1 MFKLSIN
8 PASDPFPFAALVL
21 AYYLKDIVEAST
33 DFGLEGSGSVL
44 TRTADGTQ
52 IDDGESIVR
61 TLSKAADVESN
72 STQVCITV

>member
-33 DFGLEGSGSVL
+33 DFDLEGSGSVL
-44 TRTADGTQ
+44 TRTDGTQ

-61 TLSKAADVESN
+61 TLSKAANVESN
-72 STQVCITV
+72 STQVCITA